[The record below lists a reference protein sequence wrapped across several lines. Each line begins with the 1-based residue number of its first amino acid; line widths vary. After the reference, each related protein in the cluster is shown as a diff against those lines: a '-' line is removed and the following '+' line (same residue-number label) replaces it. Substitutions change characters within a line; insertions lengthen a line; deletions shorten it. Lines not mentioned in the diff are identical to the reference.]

1 MHDSAVFH
9 NILTVVAVV
18 LYLDK
23 HQFAADAGRFI
34 KGLYLDDIQL
44 FIQLLLDLFNGPLVA
59 AADNCHAGYS
69 RVIRLSYRKGIDIK
83 ASSGKQARYL
93 AQDTGSVFNKNR
105 VYFFHSATSM
115 IILPDPSGLS
125 CIP

>member
-1 MHDSAVFH
+1 MTSSFYSA
-9 NILTVVAVV
+9 AS
-18 LYLDK
+18 
-23 HQFAADAGRFI
+23 
-34 KGLYLDDIQL
+34 
-44 FIQLLLDLFNGPLVA
+44 DLFNGPLVA

-105 VYFFHSATSM
+105 VYFFSFCHLHDYFTRSIGSIMHS
-115 IILPDPSGLS
+115 IR
-125 CIP
+125 